1 MAVQSVIKILGDV
14 VLLFPIAYYYNTGS
28 EFTQGTWIVVVDD
41 TNEVFEIT
49 CGIKKVNNYYQRVLF
64 CYHFLFK
71 KYSIRI
77 QKLYLPFSS
86 YYPLLNNDQHLLDS
100 QTSESFGPKILVL
113 SCWLENLVDAKSG
126 SLR

>member
-14 VLLFPIAYYYNTGS
+14 VLLFPIAYYYDGTGS

-64 CYHFLFK
+64 CYHFLLKNIAYVFRS
-71 KYSIRI
+71 YIF
-77 QKLYLPFSS
+77 PFQAIIH
-86 YYPLLNNDQHLLDS
+86 Y
-100 QTSESFGPKILVL
+100 
-113 SCWLENLVDAKSG
+113 
-126 SLR
+126 